1 MLLIKAIGLAVF
13 FAGVT
18 TYYGSHA
25 YDHAKEAIVMIHDSL
40 KNRSKDK

>member
-1 MLLIKAIGLAVF
+1 MLLLKAIGLAVF

-18 TYYGSHA
+18 TLYASHA
-25 YDHAKEAIVMIHDSL
+25 YEHAKEAVVMVHDSL